1 MLKTTKILIPVLI
14 ALVVLG
20 AIGAWDR
27 LSTGKLSFNF
37 GSYIPWGIW
46 VGLYIYLV
54 GLSGGAFLIVFLHYA
69 LGIRALRRASVYA
82 LLVALTTLGAGLVL
96 VLADLGHM
104 DRFWRLYAF
113 ANPRSIL
120 AWMVWIYTLYA
131 LVLMAM
137 LYALAKEKRGWLKPL
152 SVVGFILV
160 ITFGGGEGALFG
172 VLGSKA
178 AWSSGIQPIRF
189 LFSAFL
195 SGAGI
200 VAFSTVA
207 FRRWQA
213 DQEHHRQVEFLRYL
227 VLGLLAL
234 NLYIESAEFL
244 VTSYSSTAA
253 IVETYDLMLFGSYW
267 WLFWLV
273 QIGIGLVLPILLL
286 VPPCDGKPAN
296 LGTAGLFIA
305 IGLAGTK
312 QNFVYLGLAIPEF
325 RALPEA
331 FVHARLSVVYFPS
344 LTEWLVAIGVVAA
357 AALVFL
363 IAIEKLPFV
372 DGRRAPPG
380 EASSVRLEPL
390 REGGGA

>member
-1 MLKTTKILIPVLI
+1 MLKTTKILIALLIVPVFF
-14 ALVVLG
+14 G

-27 LSTGKLSFNF
+27 LANGKANLNF

-54 GLSGGAFLIVFLHYA
+54 GLSAGAFLIAFLHHA
-69 LGIRALRRASVYA
+69 LGIRALRRASAYA

-104 DRFWRLYAF
+104 DRFWRLYTF
-113 ANPRSIL
+113 ANPKSIL
-120 AWMVWIYTLYA
+120 AWMVWVYTVYA
-131 LVLMAM
+131 LVLLAM
-137 LYALAKEKRGWLKPL
+137 LYALAKEKQGWLKPL

-178 AWSSGIQPIRF
+178 AWSSGVQPIRF

-213 DQEHHRQVEFLRYL
+213 DQENHRQVEFLRYL
-227 VLGLLAL
+227 VLGFLAFNLL
-234 NLYIESAEFL
+234 IEFAEFS
-244 VTSYSSTAA
+244 VTSYTSTPA
-253 IVETYDLMLFGSYW
+253 IAEAYDLMLFGSYW

-273 QIGIGLVLPILLL
+273 QIGIGLVLPTLLL
-286 VPPCDGKPAN
+286 IPPCNGKPAN

-312 QNFVYLGLAIPEF
+312 QNFVYLGLAVPEF

-344 LTEWLVAIGVVAA
+344 PTEWLIAIGVVAA

-363 IAIEKLPFV
+363 IAIEKMPFV
-372 DGRRAPPG
+372 DGRHAPPVG
-380 EASSVRLEPL
+380 PVNAGLELL